1 MQAEEHQYPISV
13 VEQETG
19 ISKELLR
26 MWERRYDFPVPA
38 RDSSGNR
45 LYSREQ
51 IERLQNINKLLAAG
65 YRPGFVV
72 GANEA
77 KLQRLLEEIPS
88 ASSAPIATTAES
100 EVDALW
106 GHLTRLDFRHSAQ
119 LLRQHLANLG
129 VQTFILHIAAPLY
142 QQLAQAELG
151 EAVPDF
157 VHAIA
162 QEQLLESMSWARA
175 MLPPAGANNLQILL
189 ANLPG
194 EGRELELQM
203 TRTLLLGSGADVLF
217 LGYEPASAEI
227 LACLQHCPVPV
238 LQIAVSAASVNAKNQ
253 QLLQQLRRGM
263 PASTSLWLSGS
274 GAEELD
280 PDADGMPRFRR
291 LRDLLEAVQS
301 WQKPLRE
308 S

>member
-26 MWERRYDFPVPA
+26 MWERRYEFPVPA
-38 RDSSGNR
+38 RDASGNR

-72 GANEA
+72 GASED
-77 KLQRLLEEIPS
+77 KLQRLLQEIPS
-88 ASSAPIATTAES
+88 SNEGTASNVASD
-100 EVDALW
+100 EVDSLW
-106 GHLTRLDFRHSAQ
+106 QCLQDLDFHRSSQ
-119 LLRQHLANLG
+119 LLRQYLANLG
-129 VQTFILHIAAPLY
+129 VQAFILRIAAPLQ
-142 QQLAQAELG
+142 QQLAQAELS
-151 EAVPDF
+151 ESLADF
-157 VHAIA
+157 VQAVAH
-162 QEQLLESMSWARA
+162 EQLLESLAWARA
-175 MLPPAGANNLQILL
+175 MLPPAAAGSLQILL

-203 TRTLLLGSGADVLF
+203 TRTLLLGSGAEVLY
-217 LGYEPASAEI
+217 LGSEPAPAEV
-227 LACLQHCPVPV
+227 LACLQQCTVPV
-238 LQIAVSAASVNAKNQ
+238 LQLAVSAASINAKNQ
-253 QLLQQLRRGM
+253 QLLQKLRAGM
-263 PASTSLWLSGS
+263 PATTSLWLSGS

-280 PDADGMPRFRR
+280 PDAEGMPRFRR

-301 WQKPLRE
+301 WQKPLRD